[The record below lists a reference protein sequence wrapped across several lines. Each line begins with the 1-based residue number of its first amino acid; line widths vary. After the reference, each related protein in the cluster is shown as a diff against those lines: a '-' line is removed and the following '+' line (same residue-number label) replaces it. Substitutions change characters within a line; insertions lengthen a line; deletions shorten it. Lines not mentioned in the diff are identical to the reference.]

1 MINEEFRFNDCDTS
15 ELEFSSV
22 TLSCVHENIENDKI
36 LNTYTV
42 QKIEGPLAEQDW
54 IGKSFTK
61 EFGDGPGEYLGH
73 SSYENAVGHAFR
85 EKFFEHSVL
94 EFNQVGPGF
103 GGVIG

>member
-1 MINEEFRFNDCDTS
+1 MKNEEFRFKYRDIPES
-15 ELEFSSV
+15 EFSFV
-22 TLSCVHENIENDKI
+22 TLSCVHENIENDKV

-42 QKIEGPLAEQDW
+42 QKIDGPLAEQSW
-54 IGKSFTK
+54 IGKSFSK

-85 EKFFEHSVL
+85 EEFLKQSVL
-94 EFNQVGPGF
+94 EFNQVGF